1 MDENMDKCLK
11 CLLYNCRDLGLD
23 PQYLYK
29 KLDKVA
35 CACSSTAGIV
45 EIEKSSALSSHA
57 V

>member
-1 MDENMDKCLK
+1 MDKCLK

-35 CACSSTAGIV
+35 CACSSTVGIV